1 MRAFRH
7 AVDLGYTHVET
18 DVHATADGVAVAFH
32 DDSLDRVTDG
42 RGVVGDLSWSQ
53 VRRALV
59 AGTDPILRL
68 DELLEALPD
77 TRINID
83 PKSDAAVG
91 PLVEVLRRTGA
102 VERVCV
108 CSFSDRRTRQVRD
121 AIGAALCV
129 GAGPRGIARLLAA
142 SAHLPGPASFDFHA
156 AQVPV
161 RSKGLTHCAARGAG
175 RGPPPRCRSARLD
188 HRRAR
193 RDAPPPRHGGGRHH
207 DRPALG
213 AAPGDDRAGLLGGV
227 NRLPVA
233 LSTAPERRR
242 TVIEL
247 CITRPRL
254 GISGY
259 CSGFRWGFRVFGLTT
274 RREPPKI
281 PSVRSEQRQKHRTG
295 SRGPR
300 PEAAERSG

>member
-1 MRAFRH
+1 MSRHPYLDVDGPIAFAHRGGAEEFPENTLRAFRH

-42 RGVVGDLSWSQ
+42 HGAVGDRDWSQ
-53 VRRALV
+53 VQRASV

-68 DELLEALPD
+68 DELLEELPD

-121 AIGAALCV
+121 RIGVSLCV

-142 SAHLPGPASFDFHA
+142 SARVPGPASFDFHA

-161 RSKGLTHCAARGAG
+161 RSKGLTLVRPAVLAAAHRHDVAVHVWTIDE
-175 RGPPPRCRSARLD
+175 PAEMHRLLD
-188 HRRAR
+188 MGV
-193 RDAPPPRHGGGRHH
+193 DGIMT
-207 DRPALG
+207 DRPSVLRRVMIERG
-213 AAPGDDRAGLLGGV
+213 HWRA
-227 NRLPVA
+227 
-233 LSTAPERRR
+233 
-242 TVIEL
+242 
-247 CITRPRL
+247 
-254 GISGY
+254 
-259 CSGFRWGFRVFGLTT
+259 
-274 RREPPKI
+274 
-281 PSVRSEQRQKHRTG
+281 
-295 SRGPR
+295 
-300 PEAAERSG
+300 

>member
-1 MRAFRH
+1 MPRHPYLDVEGPIAFAHRGGAEEFPENTLRAFRH

-42 RGVVGDLSWSQ
+42 RGAIGDLDWSRLQ
-53 VRRALV
+53 RALV

-68 DELLEALPD
+68 DELLEELPD

-91 PLVEVLRRTGA
+91 PLVEVLRRAGA

-121 AIGAALCV
+121 LIGDSLCV

-142 SAHLPGPASFDFHA
+142 TARVGRPAPFDFDA

-161 RSKGLTHCAARGAG
+161 RSKGLTLVRPAVLAAAHRHEVAVHVWTIDE
-175 RGPPPRCRSARLD
+175 PAEMHRLLD
-188 HRRAR
+188 MGV
-193 RDAPPPRHGGGRHH
+193 DGIMT
-207 DRPALG
+207 DRPSVL
-213 AAPGDDRAGLLGGV
+213 RQV
-227 NRLPVA
+227 MI
-233 LSTAPERRR
+233 ER
-242 TVIEL
+242 
-247 CITRPRL
+247 
-254 GISGY
+254 GH
-259 CSGFRWGFRVFGLTT
+259 W
-274 RREPPKI
+274 
-281 PSVRSEQRQKHRTG
+281 
-295 SRGPR
+295 
-300 PEAAERSG
+300 EA

>member
-1 MRAFRH
+1 MARHPYLDVDGPIAFAHRGGAEEFPENTLRAFRH

-42 RGVVGDLSWSQ
+42 TGVVGDLPWSR
-53 VRRALV
+53 VRRARV
-59 AGTDPILRL
+59 AGTDPIMLL
-68 DELLEALPD
+68 DELLEELPD

-121 AIGAALCV
+121 QIGASLCV

-142 SAHLPGPASFDFHA
+142 SARLGVPASFDFHT

-161 RSKGLTHCAARGAG
+161 RAKGLTLVRPAVLDAA
-175 RGPPPRCRSARLD
+175 
-188 HRRAR
+188 H
-193 RDAPPPRHGGGRHH
+193 RHGVAVHVWTIDEPAEMHRLLDMGVDGIMT
-207 DRPALG
+207 DRPS
-213 AAPGDDRAGLLGGV
+213 
-227 NRLPVA
+227 RLRQVMI
-233 LSTAPERRR
+233 ER
-242 TVIEL
+242 
-247 CITRPRL
+247 
-254 GISGY
+254 GH
-259 CSGFRWGFRVFGLTT
+259 W
-274 RREPPKI
+274 
-281 PSVRSEQRQKHRTG
+281 
-295 SRGPR
+295 
-300 PEAAERSG
+300 EA